1 MRTPA
6 AYNNNLK
13 NHIITMQM
21 LVDCLYS
28 SNKRAKN
35 WRDKQREYRE
45 RRSYYYDKYDNEGK
59 AKEKKEE
66 YYHQKEIMLSA
77 LKPVCIHKECY
88 GYERTRIYDYESD
101 YIKYYDEFVWKN
113 SFYDKVEDAYV
124 CFGDIED
131 KSKPLYHYYL
141 LLSNHCI

>member
-45 RRSYYYDKYDNEGK
+45 RRSYHYDKYDNEGK

-66 YYHQKEIMLSA
+66 YYHQK
-77 LKPVCIHKECY
+77 
-88 GYERTRIYDYESD
+88 
-101 YIKYYDEFVWKN
+101 
-113 SFYDKVEDAYV
+113 
-124 CFGDIED
+124 
-131 KSKPLYHYYL
+131 
-141 LLSNHCI
+141 

>member
-45 RRSYYYDKYDNEGK
+45 EVTTMISMIM
-59 AKEKKEE
+59 KEKPK
-66 YYHQKEIMLSA
+66 
-77 LKPVCIHKECY
+77 
-88 GYERTRIYDYESD
+88 RRR
-101 YIKYYDEFVWKN
+101 KN
-113 SFYDKVEDAYV
+113 TIIRK
-124 CFGDIED
+124 
-131 KSKPLYHYYL
+131 KSCSLH
-141 LLSNHCI
+141 